1 MTIKEQK
8 RLMDR
13 ALRRQAIPFLQTLRV
28 HLVAQ
33 REKNLNI
40 VDEVM
45 SAFLLEASQKGVN
58 NLTI

>member
-8 RLMDR
+8 RLMGV

-45 SAFLLEASQKGVN
+45 SAFLSEAAQKGVN

>member
-1 MTIKEQK
+1 
-8 RLMDR
+8 
-13 ALRRQAIPFLQTLRV
+13 
-28 HLVAQ
+28 VAQ

-45 SAFLLEASQKGVN
+45 SAFLSEAAQKGVN

>member
-40 VDEVM
+40 VDDVLKD
-45 SAFLLEASQKGVN
+45 FLFEAAAKGVN